1 MYCKTELFSLFC
13 LLFQC
18 LYLLCFF
25 FEPHPPRHFS
35 ISANYQQVYSI
46 TDPSWSNYNTL
57 LHVPLIPFPIILSV
71 SLPLSFFWLSHLS
84 LSLSLPPLPRTLSGS
99 QILKIEIWRMVLLE
113 ASIQGYHSQSN
124 EDTPLAR
131 GGRRAPCPH
140 SSICE
145 CEWVLHFVYLCS
157 RVLSRQ

>member
-1 MYCKTELFSLFC
+1 MYCKTEFFSFFC
-13 LLFQC
+13 PLFQC

-71 SLPLSFFWLSHLS
+71 SLPLSFFWLSPLS
-84 LSLSLPPLPRTLSGS
+84 LTLSPSNTFWLTNLENWDLKDGAAGS
-99 QILKIEIWRMVLLE
+99 LDTRLPLSVKWR
-113 ASIQGYHSQSN
+113 
-124 EDTPLAR
+124 
-131 GGRRAPCPH
+131 H
-140 SSICE
+140 SSGTGRQE
-145 CEWVLHFVYLCS
+145 STLSTFLHMWV
-157 RVLSRQ
+157 RVGPPFCLLVFTGVI